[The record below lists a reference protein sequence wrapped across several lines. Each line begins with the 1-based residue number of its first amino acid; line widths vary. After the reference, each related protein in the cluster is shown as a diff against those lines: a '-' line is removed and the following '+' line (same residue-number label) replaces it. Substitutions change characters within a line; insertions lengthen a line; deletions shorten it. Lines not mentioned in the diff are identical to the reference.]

1 MFDLGLIR
9 WLVGRV
15 LQLPPRQT
23 RQVLVQKN
31 LSIAMHDGVVLLADR
46 HSAKEQSFG
55 PVILLRSCYGRGV
68 LFGFMAALFAE
79 RGFQV
84 VVQSVRGTTGSG
96 GEFVPMRQEQADGA
110 DTLAWVRAQP
120 WFAGKL
126 FTFGPSYLGN
136 VQWAMAHEAP
146 ELMDGLALLMTLS
159 NFRDELRGS
168 GGFSLAGP
176 LGWTHLMQDM
186 VNFLPGRRMRHPK
199 PDAID
204 HALNHLPLGTID
216 QAAIG
221 KTVSWWQDWTSHDD
235 PEDPWWQAIDHSAA
249 VATLAAPT
257 TMVGGWQ
264 DIFLPFQI
272 KDFAARQAAGQEAWL
287 TIGPWTHSS
296 FGGMAAG
303 FREACE
309 LFAALSSGRAPYAN
323 RARVRLY
330 VQGGGGWRDYAAW
343 PPPEGRPLRLHLRA
357 GGALDRA
364 PPEGDEGA
372 TGYTY
377 DPADPTP
384 DLHGPKAMGMSKQRD
399 MTVLAQRSDA
409 IVFTTSSLDRDVDA
423 IGPVTVKLS
432 VRSDRDHTDF
442 FVCLCDV
449 DQKKQSLRVVDGYLR
464 LTPHRP
470 EPDNSGVRSIT
481 IECWPTA
488 YRFSQGH
495 KIQLIVTSGAHPRYT
510 RNLGTGE
517 PLATATNMVTANQE
531 ILHGATYASSVD
543 LWEVP
548 R

>member
-1 MFDLGLIR
+1 MQDLGLIR
-9 WLVGRV
+9 WLASRV
-15 LQLPPRQT
+15 LRLPPRRTHQIT
-23 RQVLVQKN
+23 VRRDLP
-31 LSIAMHDGVVLLADR
+31 IAMRDGVVLLADL
-46 HSAKEQSFG
+46 HLAKNQPPG
-55 PVILLRSCYGRGV
+55 PVILLRSCYGRGA

-84 VVQSVRGTTGSG
+84 VVQSVRGTTGSD
-96 GEFVPMRQEQADGA
+96 GEFDPMRQEQADGA

-146 ELMDGLALLMTLS
+146 ESMDGLALLMTLS
-159 NFRDELRGS
+159 NFRDELRS
-168 GGFSLAGP
+168 FGGLSLAGA

-186 VNFLPGRRMRHPK
+186 VNFVPGRRMRRPK
-199 PDAID
+199 PNAVD
-204 HALNHLPLGTID
+204 HAFDHLPLGTID
-216 QAAIG
+216 QAALG
-221 KTVSWWQDWTSHDD
+221 KPVSWWQDWTTHDD
-235 PEDPWWQAIDHSAA
+235 PDDPWWQTIDHSAA

-287 TIGPWTHSS
+287 TIGPWNHSS
-296 FGGMAAG
+296 LNGMAAG

-309 LFAALSSGRAPYAN
+309 LFAALSKGDIPYGN
-323 RARVRLY
+323 RRRVRLY
-330 VQGGGGWRDYAAW
+330 VQGDGGWHDYTAW
-343 PPPEGRPLRLHLRA
+343 PPPEGKPLRLHLRA
-357 GGALDRA
+357 GGALDSA
-364 PPEGDEGA
+364 PPEGNEGT
-372 TGYTY
+372 TGYIY

-384 DLHGPKAMGMSKQRD
+384 DLHGPKAMGTSKQRD
-399 MTVLAQRSDA
+399 MTALAQRSDT
-409 IVFTTSSLDRDVDA
+409 IVFTTKSLDRDLDA

-432 VRSDRDHTDF
+432 IRSDRGHTDF

-449 DQKKQSLRVVDGYLR
+449 DQKERSLRVVDGYLR
-464 LTPHRP
+464 LTPH
-470 EPDNSGVRSIT
+470 EPVSDSAGVRSIT

-495 KIQLIVTSGAHPRYT
+495 RIRLIVASGAHPRYA

-531 ILHGATYASSVD
+531 VLHDVTYLSSVN